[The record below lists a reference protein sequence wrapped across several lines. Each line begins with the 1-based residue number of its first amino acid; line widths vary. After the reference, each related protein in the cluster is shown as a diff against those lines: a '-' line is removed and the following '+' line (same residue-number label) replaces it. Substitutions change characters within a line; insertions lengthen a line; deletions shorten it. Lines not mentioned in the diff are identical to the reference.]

1 MRTIERRR
9 LPISTRHAFALAL
22 DLAVRRDPFHSL
34 LVPLVL
40 RAPWIL
46 ALLLLPPVESS
57 EVSASLLMLTSAA
70 LLGDF
75 ITLLVL
81 GAMLRLRAR
90 SVYNTP
96 RATRPAPALECYA
109 RGVRRIPWLIVT
121 EVLRNLVLAVAASF
135 IVLPTAF
142 ARFQRESA
150 VQDMTRNIAL
160 LAIAALFALPSLF
173 VVYRLAVATEAVV
186 LDEHDLGGAFQSSF
200 RMMHGHLER
209 WFELILA
216 SGVVILAP
224 AALIAA
230 LSLAL
235 PALSTTVSL
244 MLFWLIVVGAWPII
258 QYAWTFFYLRLVEIR
273 EPVPSAAPGELPA
286 PGTPVLASVD
296 ARTPSPPETPADAT
310 LGHSGVEPT
319 VPGPTAISGG
329 TDLMS

>member
-1 MRTIERRR
+1 MHTIERRR
-9 LPISTRHAFALAL
+9 LPISTRHAFALAF
-22 DLAVRRDPFHSL
+22 DLAVRRDPLQSL
-34 LVPLVL
+34 LIPLLL

-46 ALLLLPPVESS
+46 ALVLLPPVEPG
-57 EVSASLLMLTSAA
+57 EVSPSLLALTSAA

-96 RATRPAPALECYA
+96 REKPPAPAGECYA

-142 ARFQRESA
+142 ARFRPDTA
-150 VQDMTRNIAL
+150 VQDLSRNIAL
-160 LAIAALFALPSLF
+160 LAVAALFALPSLF

-200 RMMHGHLER
+200 RMMRGHLER
-209 WFELILA
+209 WFELIIA
-216 SGVVILAP
+216 SGLVVLTPAVLL
-224 AALIAA
+224 AALP
-230 LSLAL
+230 LAI
-235 PALSTTVSL
+235 PALSGTASL
-244 MLFWLIVVGAWPII
+244 MLFWLIVVGAWPIV

-273 EPVPSAAPGELPA
+273 EPVVAAGPAEAPAAGPA
-286 PGTPVLASVD
+286 PVPPLLAVSGSETPVTSEPHPD
-296 ARTPSPPETPADAT
+296 AEREGNERTDRAERGYADGA
-310 LGHSGVEPT
+310 
-319 VPGPTAISGG
+319 
-329 TDLMS
+329 

>member
-1 MRTIERRR
+1 MPTIERRR

-46 ALLLLPPVESS
+46 ALVLLPPVESG
-57 EVSASLLMLTSAA
+57 EVSASLLALTSAA

-96 RATRPAPALECYA
+96 RETHPAPAMECYA
-109 RGVRRIPWLIVT
+109 LGLRRIPWLIVT
-121 EVLRNLVLAVAASF
+121 EVLRNLMLAVAASV

-142 ARFQRESA
+142 AHFHRESA
-150 VQDMTRNIAL
+150 VQDLTRNIAL
-160 LAIAALFALPSLF
+160 LGAAVLFALPSLF

-200 RMMHGHLER
+200 RMMRGHLER
-209 WFELILA
+209 WFELILV
-216 SGVVILAP
+216 SGLVILAP

-230 LSLAL
+230 LSLVL
-235 PALSTTVSL
+235 PALSTTVSV
-244 MLFWLIVVGAWPII
+244 MLFWLIVVGAWPVI

-273 EPVPSAAPGELPA
+273 EPLAVPVESPATAPLVPVGSPEA
-286 PGTPVLASVD
+286 GTPPLAPIPAVEV
-296 ARTPSPPETPADAT
+296 PEFP
-310 LGHSGVEPT
+310 PT
-319 VPGPTAISGG
+319 VQPPAHSEGTESNGTTTA
-329 TDLMS
+329 D